1 MKKPNQR
8 RLRFIAEYLANPNA
22 RQAAV
27 KAGYPWGKGELAG
40 AADPRRWQAEMWG
53 ALRAWLR
60 TGAIADDA
68 ELKADLTGPEY
79 GYNVRDEIQL
89 EAKDDMK
96 ARGLASPDTGDALAP
111 TFAWPLSAGSGAG
124 AVAAPSTD
132 VVMNDVMSRIIGG
145 GVWYT
150 ATRPPPDPEDDDR
163 PSDDADSDRDR
174 EIWRDEED

>member
-40 AADPRRWQAEMWG
+40 AADPRCWQAEMWG

-68 ELKADLTGPEY
+68 ELKA
-79 GYNVRDEIQL
+79 
-89 EAKDDMK
+89 
-96 ARGLASPDTGDALAP
+96 
-111 TFAWPLSAGSGAG
+111 
-124 AVAAPSTD
+124 PSMAT
-132 VVMNDVMSRIIGG
+132 
-145 GVWYT
+145 T
-150 ATRPPPDPEDDDR
+150 CATRFSSR
-163 PSDDADSDRDR
+163 PRTT
-174 EIWRDEED
+174 